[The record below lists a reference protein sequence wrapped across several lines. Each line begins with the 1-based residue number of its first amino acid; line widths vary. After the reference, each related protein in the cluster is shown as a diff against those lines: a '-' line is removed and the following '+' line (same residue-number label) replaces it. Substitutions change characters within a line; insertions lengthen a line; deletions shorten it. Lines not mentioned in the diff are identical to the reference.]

1 MPQVISAAAA
11 APLLAGRIA
20 LVTGASSGI
29 GRAIAL
35 LAAQEGAD
43 LIVTYQR
50 SRDAAE
56 AVAQEIRQGQRR
68 CLVVQADVSSGP
80 DVERLSRT
88 AMTEFGR
95 VDAWINNAGAD
106 ILTGAG
112 AGLTRLEKLDLLLAV
127 DVRGSMLASWAA
139 ADLTRQVEG
148 GAIVN
153 MSWDGAL
160 RGLAGENPELFSA
173 AKGAVLSYSRAL
185 ARSRAPKVRVNVV
198 APGWIETAFGEGVSA
213 DFKDRVAKGIPLGR
227 WGTAQDVAGA
237 AVFLASHP
245 ARYDRAGGGG
255 VGSSCRGAEC

>member
-35 LAAQEGAD
+35 LAAREGAE
-43 LIVTYQR
+43 LVITYQR
-50 SRDAAE
+50 SRDRAE
-56 AVAQEIRQGQRR
+56 ALATEIRQGQRR
-68 CLVVQADVSSGP
+68 CLVVQADVSSGE
-80 DVERLSRT
+80 DIERLSRT
-88 AMTEFGR
+88 AVSEFGR

-112 AGLTRLEKLDLLLAV
+112 ARLTRLEKLDFLLAV

-139 ADLTRQVEG
+139 ADLMRRQAEG

-185 ARSRAPKVRVNVV
+185 ARSAAPKVRVNVV
-198 APGWIETAFGEGVSA
+198 APGWIETAFGEGASA

-227 WGTAQDVAGA
+227 WGTPEDVAGA
-237 AVFLASHP
+237 AVFLASD
-245 ARYDRAGGGG
+245 ASRYLTGQMIAVNGGDFM
-255 VGSSCRGAEC
+255 